1 MKIWVE
7 SQVLLNKLNLSILH
21 WVNFLKKGWIKMKT
35 KKGLLKRLKNIENA
49 QKKLIKDDDNES
61 IYYTPRSQFGSEDDK
76 DNKKQQNNNIDI
88 KPPKI
93 SDYLKSLSQE
103 SKDLTEKIE
112 DADNDVD
119 KYKLAFIGSNPEKFN
134 FNIFRWPLTFLSAIY
149 NGELS
154 LKEAEISQREIRKK
168 INKLKFNYRPEN
180 EEEKEEV
187 NQVLM
192 LANDLLEYRDKII
205 NAFTDGIFL
214 SEHLKKSDDAA
225 HDYMLENVNDFIQ
238 KIKSMAEKI
247 NLSLFEDFFE
257 SPLPTDYAKML
268 INTKKAS
275 ENKEFIAKIK
285 KEHQI

>member
-1 MKIWVE
+1 MKVFTTH
-7 SQVLLNKLNLSILH
+7 LDHNL
-21 WVNFLKKGWIKMKT
+21 VVKMIK
-35 KKGLLKRLKNIENA
+35 I
-49 QKKLIKDDDNES
+49 I
-61 IYYTPRSQFGSEDDK
+61 
-76 DNKKQQNNNIDI
+76 KKQQNNNIDI

-103 SKDLTEKIE
+103 SKDLTDKIK
-112 DADNDVD
+112 DADNDLD

-154 LKEAEISQREIRKK
+154 LKEAEISQREMRKK

-192 LANDLLEYRDKII
+192 QANDLLEYRDKII
-205 NAFTDGIFL
+205 DAFTDGIFL
-214 SEHLKKSDDAA
+214 TEHLKKSDDAA
-225 HDYMLENVNDFIQ
+225 HDYMLENVNDFIH